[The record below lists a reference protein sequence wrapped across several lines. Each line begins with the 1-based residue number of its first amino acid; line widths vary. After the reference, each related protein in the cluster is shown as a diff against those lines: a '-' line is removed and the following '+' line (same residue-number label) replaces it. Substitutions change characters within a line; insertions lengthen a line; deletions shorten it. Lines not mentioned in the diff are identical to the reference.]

1 MKATKTP
8 IFATEQEAVDY
19 VTATYAELVN
29 ETPILQ
35 SILYDINLLPEQVKT
50 GRDARFF
57 HAMCLLYLKMK
68 EGARS

>member
-1 MKATKTP
+1 MRATKTP

-19 VTATYAELVN
+19 VTATYVELVN

-35 SILYDINLLPEQVKT
+35 SILYDIDLLPEQVKT